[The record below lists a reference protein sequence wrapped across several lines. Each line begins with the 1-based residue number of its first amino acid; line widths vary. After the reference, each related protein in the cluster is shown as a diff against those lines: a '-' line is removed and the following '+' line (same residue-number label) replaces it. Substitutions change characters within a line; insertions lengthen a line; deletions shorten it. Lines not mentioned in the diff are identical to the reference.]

1 MNTTRILLAAAIS
14 LPTAGLATGWHINAS
29 YPAPAPNARGVSL
42 VSPYYV
48 SVLCDGTPP
57 RIYNLVHPSQ
67 YINLPIPKGVWG
79 LSGNWG
85 LDTFA
90 VSNYN
95 NNYIY
100 RLTTSGSVI
109 SSFRSPKDHPADL
122 SGVSFAKYVAIPAEN
137 LALEITTTGSVVS
150 SFRGPGTRLTA
161 LEARYPYAII
171 GDPTTGRV
179 YFLPNFGT
187 AVLKS
192 PVGTC
197 ASVKTGEPPY
207 DDVWVV
213 DAATNYVYLFVW
225 RGSEAVAPAPL
236 GRIKALYN

>member
-1 MNTTRILLAAAIS
+1 MIKKVLIVLTSTLGI
-14 LPTAGLATGWHINAS
+14 TAFASASGWDMVAS

-42 VSPYYV
+42 FAPYYI

-57 RIYNLVHPSQ
+57 RIYNLTEPSK
-67 YINLPIPKGVWG
+67 YINLAIPKGAWG
-79 LSGNWG
+79 LSDWFGNAI
-85 LDTFA
+85 A
-90 VSNYN
+90 VAN
-95 NNYIY
+95 NDNSYIY
-100 RLTTSGSVI
+100 KLTTSGSVI

-122 SGVSFAKYVAIPAEN
+122 SGPNFSKYVAIPAEN
-137 LALEITTTGSVVS
+137 LALEITTAGSVIS

-161 LEARYPYAII
+161 LEARYPYGIV
-171 GDPTTGRV
+171 GDPATHRV

-187 AVLKS
+187 AAVTS

-213 DAATNYVYLFVW
+213 DAATNYVYLFMW
-225 RGSEAVAPAPL
+225 RGSEAVAPASV
-236 GRIKALYN
+236 GRVKTLYY